1 MALDPSALGFTTEP
15 LLHEYTWQDVVLYNL
30 SIGARR
36 DGELHLLWEGA
47 DKQGPEVFPTY
58 AVIPA
63 WPAML
68 KLFDAVGG
76 DMLGIVHGAQSVTL
90 HKPFAPSGRVFT
102 VGKVAGVYD
111 LKRLAQTTFVS
122 ETRDE
127 AGELLCETSWD
138 IIFRLDG
145 GFGGEKPPK
154 AEKVRPPE
162 RAADFVVEEPTH
174 NEQALLYRL
183 TGDHNPLHA
192 DPAIGEKAGFGLPIL
207 HGLCTF
213 GHVAR
218 HVVNAACGGDA
229 SRLARLEGQFRK
241 PVWPGDTL
249 VTSGWREDDHLVIE
263 MRTTQRPDDAPFSN
277 ARAFLVPA

>member
-1 MALDPSALGFTTEP
+1 MALNIDALGFTTESMV
-15 LLHEYTWQDVVLYNL
+15 HEYTWQDVVLYNL

-36 DGELHLLWEGA
+36 DGQLPLLFEGPEGA
-47 DKQGPEVFPTY
+47 GPVVFPTY

-76 DMLGIVHGAQSVTL
+76 DMLGIVHGAQSCTF
-90 HKPFAPSGRVFT
+90 HRPFAPSGTLFT
-102 VGKVAGVYD
+102 VGKVAGIYD
-111 LKRLAQTTFVS
+111 LKRLAQTAFVS

-127 AGELLCETSWD
+127 EGNLICETDWN

-145 GFGGEKPPK
+145 GFGGVKPPK
-154 AEKVRPPE
+154 TPKLRPPE
-162 RAADFVVEEPTH
+162 RDADFVVRESTST
-174 NEQALLYRL
+174 EQALLYRL

-192 DPAIGEKAGFGLPIL
+192 DPAIGEKAGFGQPIL
-207 HGLCTF
+207 HGLCTY

-218 HVVNAACGGDA
+218 HVVNGACAGDT
-229 SRLARLEGQFRK
+229 SRLKQLVGQFRK

-249 VTSGWREDDHLVIE
+249 VTSGWHEDGQTVLE
-263 MRTTQRPDDAPFSN
+263 MRTAERPDDAPFSN
-277 ARAFLVPA
+277 AFAILAE

>member
-1 MALDPSALGFTTEP
+1 MALDPGALGFTTDP

-36 DGELHLLWEGA
+36 DGELHLLFEGA
-47 DKQGPEVFPTY
+47 DKQGPTVFPTY

-68 KLFDAVGG
+68 RLFDAVGG
-76 DMLGIVHGAQSVTL
+76 DMLGIVHGAQSITL
-90 HKPFAPSGRVFT
+90 HKPFAPSGRVHT
-102 VGKVAGVYD
+102 VGRVAGVYD

-127 AGELLCETSWD
+127 AGDLLCETSWD

-145 GFGGEKPPK
+145 GFGGDKPPK

-162 RAADFVVEEPTH
+162 RDADFVVSEPTRT
-174 NEQALLYRL
+174 EQALLYRL

-192 DPAIGEKAGFGLPIL
+192 DPVIGEKAGFGQPIL

-218 HVVNAACGGDA
+218 HVVNAACGGDCA
-229 SRLARLEGQFRK
+229 RLQRLEGQFRK

-249 VTSGWREDDHLVIE
+249 VTRGWQHDDQLVVE
-263 MRTTQRPDDAPFSN
+263 MRTVERPDEAPFSN
-277 ARAFLVPA
+277 ARAILRPE

>member
-36 DGELHLLWEGA
+36 DTELHLLFEGA
-47 DKQGPEVFPTY
+47 DKAGPVVFPTY

-76 DMLGIVHGAQSVTL
+76 DMLGIVHGGQSVTL
-90 HKPFAPSGRVFT
+90 HKPFAPQGRVTT
-102 VGKVAGVYD
+102 VGRVAGVYD

-127 AGELLCETSWD
+127 SGELLCETSWD

-162 RAADFVVEEPTH
+162 RDADFVVQEATRT
-174 NEQALLYRL
+174 EQALLYRL

-192 DPAIGEKAGFGLPIL
+192 DPAIGEKAGFGQPIL

-229 SRLARLEGQFRK
+229 SRLRRLEGQFRK

-249 VTSGWREDDHLVIE
+249 VTSGWQEGDHLVVE
-263 MRTTQRPDDAPFSN
+263 MRTLERPDDAPFSN
-277 ARAFLVPA
+277 ARAFIDPA